1 MVTESIIGPMVVFIQ
16 AFILKEKETGKAKWS
31 TKMGKYMKEIGKMVR
46 NMVTVNTSQVNKNS
60 LANGIEAS

>member
-16 AFILKEKETGKAKWS
+16 AFILKEKETGKAEWS

-46 NMVTVNTSQVNKNS
+46 NMVTVNTSQANKNS